1 VAITKASGVL
11 EAHVRVSGSARDP
24 QMSGGVGITNGA
36 FTVASTGVAYT
47 GLNGRIDLQP
57 GRAVFNGVQVADS
70 HRKTLTIGG
79 DVSLEQKALGNLALA
94 IKSRDFEV
102 LDNDLGRVSLDTD
115 VKVGGRVAAPRIEG
129 TVSVGSGEI
138 NIDRVLELASSSAYA
153 TTPQAGATPG
163 GLTETAA
170 DPAMPAPAGRDAVP
184 VPAAASV
191 VGTVPTLPVGG
202 GAASPA
208 QAAPAAAKTEP
219 FNAMMLNVRLH
230 VPPSLVVKGKDLRPG
245 GGAIGLGDVNV
256 TLGGDVRMEKA
267 PAGPLRLLG
276 QVTTVRGTYD
286 FQGRRFDIQR
296 DGRVR
301 FEGGLPLDPALDITA
316 TRLISGVEARVHV
329 GGTSRRP
336 ELTLTSRPP
345 LDQADIL
352 ALIVFN
358 QPANQLGE
366 GQQASLAERAGA
378 LATGFVA
385 SKLADSIGSALNL
398 DTFEI
403 QTAPESSGGQ
413 GALVTVGEQL
423 GQRLFVKLT
432 QGVGS
437 ENLSQFVIDY
447 QFTDIVRLS
456 TTITQGE
463 SVTRSL
469 VRRVERSGV
478 DLIFFFSY

>member
-1 VAITKASGVL
+1 ML
-11 EAHVRVSGSARDP
+11 P
-24 QMSGGVGITNGA
+24 
-36 FTVASTGVAYT
+36 
-47 GLNGRIDLQP
+47 
-57 GRAVFNGVQVADS
+57 
-70 HRKTLTIGG
+70 
-79 DVSLEQKALGNLALA
+79 ALA
-94 IKSRDFEV
+94 
-102 LDNDLGRVSLDTD
+102 
-115 VKVGGRVAAPRIEG
+115 
-129 TVSVGSGEI
+129 
-138 NIDRVLELASSSAYA
+138 ASSRGPY
-153 TTPQAGATPG
+153 
-163 GLTETAA
+163 
-170 DPAMPAPAGRDAVP
+170 DAMI
-184 VPAAASV
+184 
-191 VGTVPTLPVGG
+191 
-202 GAASPA
+202 
-208 QAAPAAAKTEP
+208 
-219 FNAMMLNVRLH
+219 LNVRVK
-230 VPPSLVVKGKDLRPG
+230 VPPDLVVKGKDLRPG
-245 GGAIGLGDVNV
+245 GGSIGLGDVNV
-256 TLGGDVRMEKA
+256 TLGGDIHLEKKPDA
-267 PAGPLRLLG
+267 PLRLNG

-301 FEGGLPLDPALDITA
+301 FEGVLPVDPALDVTA

-329 GGTSRRP
+329 GGTARRP

-378 LATGFVA
+378 IATGFVA
-385 SKLADSIGSALNL
+385 SKLANSIGNALNL

-403 QTAPESSGGQ
+403 QTAPESTGGQ
-413 GALVTVGEQL
+413 GAQVTIGEQL

-432 QGVGS
+432 QGVGA

-447 QFTDIVRLS
+447 QLTQFLRLS

-469 VRRVERSGV
+469 MRRVERSGV